1 MRTRGRCGGTCCA
14 TRGKG
19 TSSQGKL
26 EVNGRRTPRLVDKRW
41 RRRMEE
47 EEEEGYHS
55 FSVKYHTIP
64 FY

>member
-1 MRTRGRCGGTCCA
+1 
-14 TRGKG
+14 
-19 TSSQGKL
+19 
-26 EVNGRRTPRLVDKRW
+26 VNGRWTPRLVDKRW

-47 EEEEGYHS
+47 DEEEGYHS